1 MSDPTVETAHKEGE
15 EDTGGH
21 YEPVIKLT
29 EQVDSKTHEEDE
41 DALFKMRAKLF
52 RFDTDNSEWK
62 ERGTGEVKL
71 LAHKETKKVRLV
83 MRRDKTLKVCANHSI
98 TADMRLQPN
107 IGSDRSWVWKVA
119 ADVSDGEPVAETL
132 AIRFANADNANQ
144 FKTAFEEAQKTN
156 ASLHASKPDEESTS
170 AAAEPAHAEA
180 PAAEPETKPAET
192 EPKHADPAPVSHS
205 DGAAD
210 PGIAPSS
217 TETGAPATAE
227 DASSHEVAKKM
238 EALKVEGQAG
248 ESTAPATEEVE

>member
-1 MSDPTVETAHKEGE
+1 MSDPAVESTHKEGE

-21 YEPVIKLT
+21 YEPVVRLT
-29 EQVDSKTHEEDE
+29 EQIDSKTHEEDE
-41 DALFKMRAKLF
+41 EALFKMRAKLF

-144 FKTAFEEAQKTN
+144 FKTAFEEAQKSN
-156 ASLHASKPDEESTS
+156 ASLTSKPEET
-170 AAAEPAHAEA
+170 AAPEAEPAHAAA
-180 PAAEPETKPAET
+180 PTITESETKAE
-192 EPKHADPAPVSHS
+192 EPKHGDPSPISHS
-205 DGAAD
+205 EASAEPDVTPA
-210 PGIAPSS
+210 S
-217 TETGAPATAE
+217 TETGAPASTE
-227 DASSHEVAKKM
+227 DASAHEVAKKM
-238 EALKVEGQAG
+238 EALKVEGQTD
-248 ESTAPATEEVE
+248 ESPAVEDKKE